1 MEQEIFID
9 RRIIVDSQ
17 GMALEDNIWLKRYRI
32 RHKKMKKN
40 IYIYILYMKR
50 WNKKFLLIDEL

>member
-9 RRIIVDSQ
+9 RRIIVDFQ

-32 RHKKMKKN
+32 RHKKMKKKKKN
-40 IYIYILYMKR
+40 YTIYEALEQEI
-50 WNKKFLLIDEL
+50 LIDR

>member
-9 RRIIVDSQ
+9 RRIIVDFQ

-32 RHKKMKKN
+32 RHKKMKKKKK
-40 IYIYILYMKR
+40 IILYMKP